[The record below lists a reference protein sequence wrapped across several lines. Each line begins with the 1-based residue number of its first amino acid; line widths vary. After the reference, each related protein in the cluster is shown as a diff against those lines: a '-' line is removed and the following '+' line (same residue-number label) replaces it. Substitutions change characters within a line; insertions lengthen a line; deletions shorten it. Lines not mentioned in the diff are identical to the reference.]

1 MSRDCC
7 VALPHGAMG
16 LSVVCDCGILTI
28 LDFLRFCKTSN
39 TFIVFYDL
47 ILVLKAMNH
56 TRSKNPQIKKLLEN
70 VESF

>member
-7 VALPHGAMG
+7 VSLPHGAMG
-16 LSVVCDCGILTI
+16 LSVVCDCVILNI
-28 LDFLRFCKTSN
+28 LDFFRSCKTSN
-39 TFIVFYDL
+39 TLIVFYDL
-47 ILVLKAMNH
+47 LLVLKAMNH

>member
-7 VALPHGAMG
+7 VSLPHDAMG
-16 LSVVCDCGILTI
+16 LSVVCDCVILNI
-28 LDFLRFCKTSN
+28 LDFFRSCKTSN
-39 TFIVFYDL
+39 TLIVFYDL
-47 ILVLKAMNH
+47 LLVLKVMNH

>member
-7 VALPHGAMG
+7 VSLPHGAIG
-16 LSVVCDCGILTI
+16 LSVVCDCVILNI
-28 LDFLRFCKTSN
+28 LDCFRSCKTSN
-39 TFIVFYDL
+39 TLIVFYDL
-47 ILVLKAMNH
+47 LLVLKAMNH